1 MKKPKLIESYVH
13 ALLQSRVK
21 KIVVIVLIL
30 LALASSIWLVTSE
43 HVKVKLL
50 PNQFADHFMLYID
63 LAEGSSVYETKE
75 VTSCIVNRL
84 KSEDSITDMSV
95 FLGESA
101 PVDFSAMIK
110 GRLFEEGDHIANIMV
125 NLKKEDEREENSVA
139 IVHRLRPILQKNCAL
154 HNANIKFIQSPAG
167 PPYLAAIV
175 LEITSDAPYGKIE
188 NLAYKIEPFFKAR
201 EGVKDVDV
209 LTDANVTRYIV
220 KLDRDKIIKSNLQI
234 DQVKKIMY
242 VAFKGMDIAYE
253 NDPNIPNQIPVHVVF
268 QKDSKAFLKSS
279 KEALLN
285 KFSQI
290 NLLNPQGMQIPLNEL
305 VTIEK
310 KSKGHTVH
318 SKNLIPLVNVVGDT
332 DGVSQIYALLDIRK
346 IIMEKLKDIYEI
358 KEDGLLDLKLVSKSS
373 GEVFHLH
380 WDGEQK
386 VSWDTIRDL
395 SMALG
400 VAMVVIFF
408 MMVVYYESFSLATGI
423 ILASF
428 ISIVGVIYM
437 HLFWD
442 MASETN
448 FYMTGTSLIGFIA
461 LIGINSRNSL
471 LIIDFAKQ
479 LIQEN
484 HLDVDR
490 AIATSVNTRA
500 KPILLTVLAIVFASM
515 LLTLDP
521 VFGGLGVALIGGTLA
536 AYVVSL
542 FIVPIFIQGPLHKEY
557 KDKRGKNEK

>member
-1 MKKPKLIESYVH
+1 MKKPKRIESYVH
-13 ALLQSRVK
+13 ALLQSRMK
-21 KIVVIVLIL
+21 KTIAIAVML

-63 LAEGSSVYETKE
+63 LPEGSSVYETKE
-75 VTSCIVNRL
+75 VTGCIVKEL
-84 KSEDSITDMSV
+84 KHEDVITDMSV

-139 IVHRLRPILQKNCAL
+139 IVHRLRPVLQKKCAL

-175 LEITSDAPYGKIE
+175 LEITSNAPYSKIE
-188 NLAYKIEPFFKAR
+188 NLAYKIEPLFKAR

-220 KLDRDKIIKSNLQI
+220 KLDRDKIAKSNLQI
-234 DQVKKIMY
+234 EQVKKIMY

-253 NDPNIPNQIPVHVVF
+253 NDPDTPNQIPVHVVL
-268 QKDSKAFLKSS
+268 QKDSKTFLKSS
-279 KEALLN
+279 KEALLS

-290 NLLNPQGMQIPLNEL
+290 RLLNPQGMQIPLNEL
-305 VTIEK
+305 VAIEK
-310 KSKGHTVH
+310 RSRGHTVY

-346 IIMEKLKDIYEI
+346 MIMEKLKDSYEI
-358 KEDGLLDLKLVSKSS
+358 KEDGLLDLKLTSKSN

-386 VSWDTIRDL
+386 VSWETVRDL

-428 ISIVGVIYM
+428 ISIFGVIYM
-437 HLFWD
+437 HWFWD

-479 LIQEN
+479 LIEEN

-500 KPILLTVLAIVFASM
+500 KPILLTVLAIIFASM

-536 AYVVSL
+536 AYAVSL
-542 FIVPIFIQGPLHKEY
+542 FIVPIFIRGPLHKAY
-557 KDKRGKNEK
+557 KDQEAKNEG